1 MFQNSGREGP
11 HQTIASKIQT
21 EGPVGECPG
30 SDVSHSTMRGLVRKM
45 IGPVFPV
52 AAGWIPRTTYAGHE
66 DVRYQ
71 FRRRVV
77 DLPRESLGKKAR
89 CHRGPANGQRKR
101 ARRAKSPAKRARR
114 AMSPAVY
121 VSEVPAVFL
130 QRHTP
135 NVPRQKIAG
144 RRCACWKRRQGKYK
158 RHRQTEGGELRHSA
172 RC

>member
-66 DVRYQ
+66 DVRY
-71 FRRRVV
+71 RSGGET
-77 DLPRESLGKKAR
+77 LISLE
-89 CHRGPANGQRKR
+89 NL
-101 ARRAKSPAKRARR
+101 
-114 AMSPAVY
+114 
-121 VSEVPAVFL
+121 SE
-130 QRHTP
+130 
-135 NVPRQKIAG
+135 
-144 RRCACWKRRQGKYK
+144 RRQGV
-158 RHRQTEGGELRHSA
+158 TEAQRTGSVNEPGEPRA
-172 RC
+172 PPNEPGEP